1 MSVFSPSLCSTI
13 YLTRSLL
20 ALSTRVCPLE
30 PNIAGSMP
38 DIPYIFIISCI
49 RLSCS
54 ERVIIEDT
62 EASFNFSTLMLR
74 LSLLR
79 AFLKAAVR
87 ASVVSFNSSSL
98 VSSLNISER
107 SVSILANLR
116 PSFLPSR

>member
-1 MSVFSPSLCSTI
+1 M
-13 YLTRSLL
+13 
-20 ALSTRVCPLE
+20 
-30 PNIAGSMP
+30 
-38 DIPYIFIISCI
+38 PYIFIISCI

-62 EASFNFSTLMLR
+62 DASFNFSTFIFI

-107 SVSILANLR
+107 SVSILANLS
-116 PSFLPSR
+116 PSFLPSRCVMNGWSILCVRMIASIFSFLNILIYWLCSFSSVT

>member
-1 MSVFSPSLCSTI
+1 MSVFSPSLCSTM
-13 YLTRSLL
+13 YFTSSLL
-20 ALSTRVCPLE
+20 ALRTSVCPFE
-30 PNIAGSMP
+30 PNIAGSIP

-62 EASFNFSTLMLR
+62 DASLSFSTLIFI